1 MNSNET
7 DRSNHTGD
15 TNGDKAKY
23 LQEQKE
29 IHSEGKTQE
38 NSRVSLTTLG
48 NSPRVFCEAMLTPR
62 GTPRES

>member
-29 IHSEGKTQE
+29 VHSEGKTQE

-48 NSPRVFCEAMLTPR
+48 NSLGFFV
-62 GTPRES
+62 

>member
-7 DRSNHTGD
+7 DRSNDAGD

-29 IHSEGKTQE
+29 VHSEGKTQE

-48 NSPRVFCEAMLTPR
+48 NSLGFFVQLC
-62 GTPRES
+62 

>member
-29 IHSEGKTQE
+29 VHSEGKTQE

-48 NSPRVFCEAMLTPR
+48 NYLGFFVYQELAH
-62 GTPRES
+62 GKVN